1 MTCPEAHANVDDPR
15 VAIETHVRSYLTP
28 AT

>member
-1 MTCPEAHANVDDPR
+1 MTCPEAYENVDDSG
-15 VAIETHVRSYLTP
+15 VTIETHVRSYLTP